1 MLTAF
6 LPALAGRHHPLPRI
20 LLKPSPPNKLMLA
33 NGSNRLAVKRMNE
46 SRDNKVN
53 MNRTCK
59 NSNMNPMTL
68 KRIGA
73 FQAVLAAG
81 MVVCNTG
88 LADTIAVAPLSYAN
102 YTAGNEVNEPLNG
115 GAQGATVQYVVAASD
130 LTGLNNQALT
140 GLAFRLSDN
149 YAPSLPQINYSD
161 YTIQLS
167 AFSGSSLSS
176 TFANNLVNPTTV
188 LTGPLSLAAGAFPTG
203 ASGTT
208 PNGFGDFI
216 TFGNAYTYN
225 GGNLLVTI
233 SHSAPQDAGGGFL
246 DFFSCDADWN
256 PGTVLSVLA
265 SEANAT
271 TGTTYNGVMPV
282 TEFTTVAVIPEPST
296 LALSVMGG
304 LGGLL
309 VFRRRK

>member
-1 MLTAF
+1 
-6 LPALAGRHHPLPRI
+6 
-20 LLKPSPPNKLMLA
+20 
-33 NGSNRLAVKRMNE
+33 MNQ
-46 SRDNKVN
+46 S
-53 MNRTCK
+53 
-59 NSNMNPMTL
+59 TL
-68 KRIGA
+68 RKIGA

-88 LADTIAVAPLSYAN
+88 FADTTAVSPLTYAN
-102 YTAGNEVNEPLNG
+102 YTAGNEMNEPLYGNG
-115 GAQGATVQYVVAASD
+115 SGSGGSGATVQYVVPASD

>member
-1 MLTAF
+1 
-6 LPALAGRHHPLPRI
+6 
-20 LLKPSPPNKLMLA
+20 
-33 NGSNRLAVKRMNE
+33 
-46 SRDNKVN
+46 
-53 MNRTCK
+53 
-59 NSNMNPMTL
+59 MNPMTL
-68 KRIGA
+68 KKIGA

-88 LADTIAVAPLSYAN
+88 FADTTAVSPLSYAN
-102 YTAGNEVNEPLNG
+102 YTAGNEMNEPLYGSGSGSG
-115 GAQGATVQYVVAASD
+115 GQGATVQYVVPTSD

-140 GLAFRLSDN
+140 GLAFRLSDY
-149 YAPSLPQINYSD
+149 YAPNLPQINYSD

-203 ASGTT
+203 ASGIT

-216 TFGNAYTYN
+216 SFGNSYAYS
-225 GGNLLVTI
+225 GGDLLVTI
-233 SHSAPQDAGGGFL
+233 SHSAPQGIDGGSL
-246 DFFSCDADWN
+246 SFFSCDADWN
-256 PGTVLSVLA
+256 SGVLSVLTG
-265 SEANAT
+265 EANAT
-271 TGTTYNGVMPV
+271 TGMTDNVMPV
-282 TEFTTVAVIPEPST
+282 TEFTTVPVTVPEPST
-296 LALSVMGG
+296 LALSVIGG

>member
-1 MLTAF
+1 
-6 LPALAGRHHPLPRI
+6 
-20 LLKPSPPNKLMLA
+20 
-33 NGSNRLAVKRMNE
+33 MN
-46 SRDNKVN
+46 S
-53 MNRTCK
+53 
-59 NSNMNPMTL
+59 MTL

-88 LADTIAVAPLSYAN
+88 LAATIAVSPPSYAN
-102 YTAGNEVNEPLNG
+102 YTAGYEMNEPLYGNG
-115 GAQGATVQYVVAASD
+115 SGSGGSGATVQYVVPASD

-208 PNGFGDFI
+208 PNRFGDFI
-216 TFGNAYTYN
+216 TFGNAYAYS
-225 GGNLLVTI
+225 GGDLLVTI
-233 SHSAPQDAGGGFL
+233 SHSAPQGIDGGSL
-246 DFFSCDADWN
+246 SFFSCDIDWN
-256 PGTVLSVLA
+256 SGLLSVFTD
-265 SEANAT
+265 EANAT
-271 TGTTYNGVMPV
+271 TGSTADVMPV
-282 TEFTTVAVIPEPST
+282 TAFTTVVVPEPST

-309 VFRRRK
+309 VFRRRNA